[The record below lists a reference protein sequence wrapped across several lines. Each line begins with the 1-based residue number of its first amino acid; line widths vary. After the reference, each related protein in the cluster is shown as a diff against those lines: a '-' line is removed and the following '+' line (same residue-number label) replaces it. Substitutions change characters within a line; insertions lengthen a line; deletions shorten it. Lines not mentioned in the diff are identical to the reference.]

1 MPLPLII
8 PVLVL
13 GGAAIAI
20 AAGKKKEA
28 APTVP
33 PTPAGAPPEQLT
45 WDQTVNKQY
54 QDAMASSDLDFIG
67 RSVNWMQTYGNR
79 PDLLTAMQAHYQDVY
94 RAKAQQ
100 AAYTQATGGPPSSD
114 QLTQVYNTA
123 MASDMTDPA
132 QLQWASALLLANGRT
147 AQANEVNSKR
157 NSLLITTGQAQ
168 ATSQGVVPTAPP
180 ATVVTMP
187 EEVITATPPTA
198 GPSTA
203 SSQEPGGIRGT
214 TVPVATAP
222 LQQAIQ
228 QAATAAQG
236 ILTTFTSA
244 LPAATPPA
252 PTPAPIQTEEL
263 KPQADPNGT
272 VALARELIEVQSQ
285 SGWKTAL
292 QPAIQVWQSRM
303 GLTADGKFGPKS
315 ALKMAD
321 EVGIL
326 PLIRY
331 WSATGG
337 TKEKQLSAYRTSL
350 LAKAN
355 TFKQASATRPHGI
368 ALEVSA
374 VHETGQGYSTSPAAL
389 PGSDA
394 TDLAAKVNAAL
405 ATITA

>member
-8 PVLVL
+8 PILAL
-13 GGAAIAI
+13 GGAAIVI

-28 APTVP
+28 APAVSP
-33 PTPAGAPPEQLT
+33 PPAGTSPEQLT

-54 QDAMASSDLDFIG
+54 QDAMASNDLDFIG

-100 AAYTQATGGPPSSD
+100 AAYTQATGGPPSSE

-123 MASDMTDPA
+123 MAADMKDPA
-132 QLQWASALLLANGRT
+132 QLQWASALLLANGRS
-147 AQANEVNSKR
+147 AQANEVSSKR

-168 ATSQGVVPTAPP
+168 ATPQGVVPTAPP
-180 ATVVTMP
+180 ATEVVTMP
-187 EEVITATPPTA
+187 EEIITAR
-198 GPSTA
+198 
-203 SSQEPGGIRGT
+203 EPGGIRGT
-214 TVPVATAP
+214 TTPTAVPAAPAAP

-236 ILTTFTSA
+236 LLTSFSSA
-244 LPAATPPA
+244 LPAAATPPA
-252 PTPAPIQTEEL
+252 PTPAPIQSAEV

-272 VALARELIEVQSQ
+272 VALARELIEIQSQ

-292 QPAIQVWQSRM
+292 QPAIQVWQSRVA
-303 GLTADGKFGPKS
+303 LTADGKFGPKS

-355 TFKQASATRPHGI
+355 VLKQSSMTRPHGI

-374 VHETGQGYSTSPAAL
+374 VHETGQGYSTSPAPL

-405 ATITA
+405 ATVTA